1 MADQLYFSRDTKV
14 YLKQGTNVWALPIL
28 QGYSFSQTTNTSEVT
43 LNEMADSS
51 GNSRRARMAFN
62 DSYSPAEFS
71 FSMYARPFIADG
83 EAVEGWEATVD
94 NHHAVEEALWANF
107 VAINSWSGSAWAEG
121 ITNSTSNMVIDFSG
135 SNKTTLGEFELYF
148 ELGGC
153 SATATPTIYKIDKCV
168 LNSVNINFDID
179 GIATLEWS
187 GMGALLTKVVSA
199 PTITINEAT
208 TVTSNF
214 IRNRLT
220 SLTITASDTT
230 TFPGA
235 SNNGIYSAVLTGG
248 SISFE
253 NNISFLT
260 PETLCVVNAP
270 IGHVVGSRTIGGNFT
285 CYLNAAGDGSSA
297 DFFADLQAATTT
309 ITNEFEL
316 VFSVGGSLTPRIEIS
331 IPQAHV
337 SIPSIGIEDV
347 ISLSVD
353 FMALPSSLDA
363 TDEATITYTGTTY

>member
-14 YLKQGTNVWALPIL
+14 YLKQGTNVWPLPIL

-62 DSYSPAEFS
+62 DSFSPAEFS

-83 EAVEGWEATVD
+83 GAVTGWEATDD

-153 SATATPTIYKIDKCV
+153 NATATPTIYKIDKCV

-187 GMGALLTKVVSA
+187 GMGALISKVVSA

-235 SNNGIYSAVLTGG
+235 SNNGVYSAVLTGG

-285 CYLNAAGDGSSA
+285 CYLNAGGDGSSA

-309 ITNEFEL
+309 VTNEFEL
-316 VFSVGGSLTPRIEIS
+316 VFSVGGSLAPRIEIS

-337 SIPSIGIEDV
+337 SIPSVGIEDV

-363 TDEATITYTGTTY
+363 TDEATITYIGTTY